1 MKITKRQLRRIIKE
15 EKQKLLNE
23 APHDRESYYE
33 WKVEYYD
40 GRVFRTSIDEDNL
53 NQEMEVE
60 IDPAKLSAALENGD
74 FDKPKKKGPS
84 AGSMPWSKSPVNP
97 KSPNFGKHDLEEY

>member
-1 MKITKRQLRRIIKE
+1 MRITKRQLRRIIKE

-23 APHDRESYYE
+23 QQSSYYK

-40 GRVFRTSIDEDNL
+40 DRVFRTSIDEDNL

-60 IDPAKLSAALENGD
+60 LDSAKLSAALENGD
-74 FDKPKKKGPS
+74 FDKPKKKGPP

-97 KSPNFGKHDLEEY
+97 KSPNYGKHDLEEY